1 MNNKY
6 FLGILEIENKNIEN
20 SYMETII
27 NTIQRSSK
35 ELTKE
40 DFISD
45 QMVKWCPGCG
55 AHSILSSVANVFP
68 KIGYKK
74 ENFTIVSGIG
84 CSSRFPYYVNVY
96 GFHGIHGRAAAIA
109 SGVKIS
115 NPGLSV
121 WVATGDGDS
130 LAIGGNHF
138 IHVVRR
144 NIDLNIILFNNQIY
158 GLTKGQFSPTTP
170 YGSVTKS
177 SPYGTIENAFNIGIL
192 VMGAQGTFFARALDI
207 NPKLMS
213 EVMFEAARHDGTSVI
228 EILQNCIIFND
239 RAHELITAKETREE
253 YQLILKHQEPMLFGK
268 NKKKGIILKN
278 KQLEIAEIGRNGIS
292 IDDILIHDA
301 YCEDIGIQ
309 MMLAQMSPPKYPLA
323 LGVIRM
329 VARPTYD
336 DLMEEQI
343 TKAKNDSNIKCVDDL
358 LNSGNIFEV
367 N

>member
-1 MNNKY
+1 MKP
-6 FLGILEIENKNIEN
+6 
-20 SYMETII
+20 II
-27 NTIQRSSK
+27 NTIERSPV
-35 ELTKE
+35 ELKKE

-55 AHSILSSVANVFP
+55 AHSILSSVAAVFP

-74 ENFTIVSGIG
+74 ENFTLVSGIG
-84 CSSRFPYYVNVY
+84 CSSRFPYYVNTY

-109 SGVKIS
+109 SGVKIT

-170 YGSVTKS
+170 FGSVTKT
-177 SPYGTIENAFNIGIL
+177 SPYGTIENAFNVGEL
-192 VMGAQGTFFARALDI
+192 VIGAQGSFFARTLDT
-207 NPKLMS
+207 NPKMMTD
-213 EVMFEAARHDGTSVI
+213 VMFEAARHDGTSVM
-228 EILQNCIIFND
+228 EILQNCVIFND
-239 RAHELITAKETREE
+239 NAHELITSKETRDD
-253 YQLILKHQEPMLFGK
+253 YQLHLQHGQPMLFGK
-268 NKKKGIILKN
+268 NKEKGIALVN
-278 KQLEIAEIGRNGIS
+278 GQLEIIEPGKEGKSNN
-292 IDDILIHDA
+292 DVLVHDA
-301 YCEDIGIQ
+301 ETNNIGIQ
-309 MMLAQMSPPKYPLA
+309 MMLVQLAPPKFPVA

-329 VARPTYD
+329 HKRPTYD
-336 DLMEEQI
+336 DLVEEQI
-343 TKAKNDSNIKCVDDL
+343 TTAKSSSKIKNVDDL
-358 LNSGNIFEV
+358 LNSGTIFEV